1 MVRETDYPPV
11 VGSESFASRGSGA
24 QVKDIHADMGTAHK
38 KLEAGSLFNV
48 KLQVKNLMKKRD

>member
-11 VGSESFASRGSGA
+11 VGSESFVSRGSGA

-48 KLQVKNLMKKRD
+48 K